1 MSEKGAI
8 KKSTAQAICDA
19 VKAKEG
25 TTEGVPFKDV
35 AERILALPTASGE
48 NKLVQIIEGTI
59 TELTPEDLEG
69 VTIIGNAAFDAR
81 PTLKN
86 VTLPDNITSIG
97 SSAFASS
104 GLERINIPSS
114 VVSIGNNAFGN
125 CSNIQRVDI
134 TDLKSWLNISFAGNY
149 GYTET
154 SNPTAVA
161 KGKLYLNGELV
172 TSLVLTEDT
181 PVNSTGFA
189 CNLDLKSLSIIGE
202 MSIFSYAFYK
212 SGLETANLAKVTTI
226 DYYAFHNCSNL
237 TEVLIGDT
245 VTSIGGYALNV
256 GSANNKATIR
266 FLGTIPPSI
275 QSSTI
280 GNNVEKIIVP
290 VGCGDIYK
298 SATNFSAKADIIE
311 EDAE

>member
-19 VKAKEG
+19 VKVKEG
-25 TTEGVPFKDV
+25 TTESVPFKDV
-35 AERILALPTASGE
+35 AKRILALPTASGE
-48 NKLVQIIEGTI
+48 SKFIQRVEGTI
-59 TELTPEDLEG
+59 TELTAEDLEG
-69 VTIIGNAAFDAR
+69 ATSIGNGAFASL

-86 VTLPDNITSIG
+86 VTLPDTITSIG
-97 SSAFASS
+97 NGAFMSS
-104 GLERINIPSS
+104 GIERINIPSS
-114 VVSIGNNAFGN
+114 VVSINPNAFGY
-125 CSNIQRVDI
+125 CSNLQRVDI
-134 TDLKSWLNISFAGNY
+134 TDLKSWLNIAFKENY

-154 SNPTAVA
+154 SNPSAVA

-181 PVNSTGFA
+181 PVNSTPFA
-189 CNLDLKSLSIIGE
+189 QNLDLKSLSVIGE
-202 MSIFSYAFYK
+202 MSIPRYAFYK
-212 SGLETANLAKVTTI
+212 SGLETANLAKVI
-226 DYYAFHNCSNL
+226 DIWGAAFLGCSNL

-245 VTSIGGYALNV
+245 ATTMGGSALDV
-256 GSANNKATIR
+256 GSADNKATIR
-266 FLGTIPPSI
+266 FLGTTPPSI
-275 QSSTI
+275 QSGTI

-311 EDAE
+311 EATE